1 LIVAE
6 NSTDQKAV
14 SWSADEL
21 TARRLEVFDMETTKF
36 LLDEKAL
43 PESWYNV
50 VPDLPFGLD
59 PPLNPATREPVG
71 PEAFAPIFP
80 EAIIRQEVTGEP
92 HVPIP
97 EEVREIY
104 SLWRPTPLLRA
115 RRLERFLDTPAHI
128 YYKYEGGS
136 PTGSHKPNTA
146 VPQAYYNREEGV
158 RRLTTETGAGQWGSS
173 LAFACGVM
181 GLECTVYMVR
191 VSYDQKP
198 YRRIMMQTYGA
209 EVHASPTDLTQAGQ
223 NILEEHPDSPGS
235 LGIAISEAV
244 EDAVKNDDAKYSLG
258 SVLNHVLL
266 HQTVIGQEA
275 LQQMEMAGEYPD
287 VVVGCVG
294 GGSNFAGISFPF
306 IRENLRNDRSTRIL
320 AVEPA
325 SCPTLTRG
333 RYVYDFGD
341 TAGTTPLM
349 KMYTLGHSFVPAGIH
364 AGGLRYHG
372 DSPVVSALVHEGLI
386 EARAYAQNETFES
399 GVLFAQ
405 TEGIIP
411 APEVAH
417 AIRATIDLALEAKE
431 AGERKVILFNLCGHG
446 HFDLGAYEQYLAGN
460 LVDLEHSEEEIER
473 AVAGIPN

>member
-386 EARAYAQNETFES
+386 EARAYTQNETFES

>member
-1 LIVAE
+1 
-6 NSTDQKAV
+6 
-14 SWSADEL
+14 
-21 TARRLEVFDMETTKF
+21 MEPTKF
-36 LLDEKAL
+36 LLDDKSL
-43 PESWYNV
+43 PKSWYNV
-50 VPDLPFGLD
+50 VPDLPFELA

-71 PEAFAPIFP
+71 PEAFAEIFP
-80 EAIIRQEVTGEP
+80 EEIIRQEVTTDSY
-92 HVPIP
+92 VPIP

-104 SLWRPTPLLRA
+104 ALWRPTPLLRA
-115 RRLERFLDTPAHI
+115 RRLEKVLDTPAHI

-136 PTGSHKPNTA
+136 ATGSHKPNTA
-146 VPQAYYNREEGV
+146 VPQAFFNKQESV
-158 RRLTTETGAGQWGSS
+158 WRLTTETGAGQWGSS
-173 LAFACGVM
+173 LAFACRQM
-181 GLECTVYMVR
+181 GLDCTVYMVR
-191 VSYDQKP
+191 VSYEQKP
-198 YRRIMMQTYGA
+198 YRRIMMETYGA
-209 EVHASPTDLTQAGQ
+209 TVHASPTDLTQAGQ
-223 NILEEHPDSPGS
+223 NILEKNPDSPGS

-275 LQQMEMAGEYPD
+275 IEQMEMAAEYPD

-294 GGSNFAGISFPF
+294 GGSNFAGIAFPF
-306 IRENLRNDRSTRIL
+306 IRENLRNDKSTRIL

-325 SCPTLTRG
+325 SCPTLTKG
-333 RYVYDFGD
+333 RYTYDFGD

-349 KMYTLGHSFVPAGIH
+349 KMYTLGHSFVP
-364 AGGLRYHG
+364 
-372 DSPVVSALVHEGLI
+372 EGLI
-386 EARAYAQNETFES
+386 EARAYAQNETFEA

-417 AIRATIDLALEAKE
+417 AIRATVDLALEAKE
-431 AGERKVILFNLCGHG
+431 SGERKIILFNLCGHG

-473 AVAGIPN
+473 AVAGIPD